1 MRRGSGVLLHITSLP
16 SPYGIGDLGSTAYR
30 FVDILAGAKQRYWQI
45 LPVNPTEPGGYYS
58 PYHSISAFAYNPLLI
73 GIERLVREGLL
84 TDTEVEPLPDVPN
97 DHVDY
102 PAVHVYKERIY
113 RTAYERFAQNTD
125 KGGYET
131 FCSENAHWLDD
142 YALFR
147 SLRTHFQKSSWNEWP
162 PEIRDRHPEALQ
174 LYENELRDSIA
185 MEKFLQYIFH
195 LQWRDLKLYAN
206 ERSIQIIGDIPMYV
220 GYESADVWGT
230 PEIFKLDRE
239 KKPYAV
245 SGVPPDYFSET
256 GQLWGDPLYHWDVLR
271 ETRYAWWV
279 KRFERNLNLFD
290 VVRVDHFRGLVAYW
304 EVPASETTAVN
315 GKWIDVPAD
324 DFFATLLEH
333 VPSFPII
340 AEDLGTITPDVT
352 ELMHRF
358 GFPGMKVLQFAF
370 GGDIATNPYIPHN
383 IPSNSVIYTGTHDN
397 NTTRGWFEREAT
409 PEVKE
414 RVFRYLGREVSVNEI
429 PWEMIR
435 LAMMSVA
442 DLAIIPLQDLLG
454 LGESA
459 RMNRPASQEGNWVWR
474 VVPEQLTPD
483 VFERFREMTEIYGRA

>member
-16 SPYGIGDLGSTAYR
+16 SPYGIGDLGAAAYR

-45 LPVNPTEPGGYYS
+45 LPVNPTEPEGDNS
-58 PYHSISAFAYNPLLI
+58 PYHSMSAFAYNPLLI
-73 GIERLVREGLL
+73 SIERLVREGLL
-84 TDTEVEPLPDVPN
+84 TNTEVEPLPDFPN

-147 SLRTHFQKSSWNEWP
+147 SLRTHFQKRSWNEWP

-174 LYENELRDSIA
+174 LYESELRDAIA

-195 LQWRDLKLYAN
+195 LQWRDLKTYAS
-206 ERSIQIIGDIPMYV
+206 ERGVRIAGDIPMYV
-220 GYESADVWGT
+220 GYESADVWGI

-279 KRFERNLNLFD
+279 KRFEHNLNLFD

-304 EVPASETTAVN
+304 EVPASETTAVK

-333 VPSFPII
+333 VPSLPII

-370 GGDIATNPYIPHN
+370 GGDSATNPYIPHN
-383 IPSNSVIYTGTHDN
+383 IPSNSVVYTGTHDN

-442 DLAIIPLQDLLG
+442 DLAIIPLQDLLE

-459 RMNRPASQEGNWVWR
+459 RMNRPASKEGNWLWR

-483 VFERFREMTEIYGRA
+483 VFERFREMTKIYGRA